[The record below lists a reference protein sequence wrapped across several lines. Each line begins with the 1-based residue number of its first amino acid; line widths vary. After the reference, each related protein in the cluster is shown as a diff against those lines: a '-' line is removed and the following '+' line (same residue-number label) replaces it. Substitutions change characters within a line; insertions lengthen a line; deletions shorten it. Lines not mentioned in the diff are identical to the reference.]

1 MKNLSITLNIILL
14 VAVGVLYYLHFSGG
28 KQKSKTPLIKT
39 SILNDSSAGHS
50 LIAYIELDS
59 MYNQISYI
67 STKRKELEAEQ
78 RGIETEWQN
87 GYRGLENKKN
97 EFLKKGAAI
106 TDAMAQEFQGDLM
119 QQKERIDS
127 RKEQLTEKL
136 SEKQYRFMDDIQKKL
151 KDFLASYNDQR
162 QFSYIFT
169 TGTGLEYM
177 AYKDSAL
184 NITADVINGMNEK
197 LHSLSDSK

>member
-14 VAVGVLYYLHFSGG
+14 VAVGILYYLHFSGG

-39 SILNDSSAGHS
+39 TILNDSSAGHS

-119 QQKERIDS
+119 QQKDRIDS

-151 KDFLASYNDQR
+151 KDFLASYNEQR

>member
-1 MKNLSITLNIILL
+1 MKKLSITINIILL

-28 KQKSKTPLIKT
+28 KQKSKSSLIKAT
-39 SILNDSSAGHS
+39 IINDSSVGHS
-50 LIAYIELDS
+50 IIAYIELDS
-59 MYNQISYI
+59 IYNQISYI
-67 STKRKELEAEQ
+67 SSKRKELEVEQ

-87 GYRGLENKKN
+87 SYRGLENKKN

-106 TDAMAQEFQGDLM
+106 TDAMAQEFQGELM
-119 QQKERIDS
+119 QQKERVDS
-127 RKEQLTEKL
+127 RKEELTEKL

-151 KDFLASYNDQR
+151 KDFLASYNEQR

-184 NITADVINGMNEK
+184 NITPDVINGMNEK
-197 LHSLSDSK
+197 LNSPSKR

>member
-14 VAVGVLYYLHFSGG
+14 VAVGILYYLHFSGG

-39 SILNDSSAGHS
+39 TILNDSSAGHS

-67 STKRKELEAEQ
+67 STKRKELDAEQ

-119 QQKERIDS
+119 QQKDRIDS

-151 KDFLASYNDQR
+151 KDFLASYNEQR